1 MICWTQANTLS
12 FSYSL
17 SHTHAV
23 WNTNSLS
30 LSLSLPPPSLSHTHT
45 DCVSLVRHRHT
56 LKHSLTHKHTLF
68 HSQNTHSL
76 SLVVKRRCC
85 VGVVPLK
92 IFGFLFFL
100 KNWWSKKKKNI
111 DDLRA
116 FFHKSATHK
125 KAKLGTT
132 SQKRPRAQIRKKFT
146 FCVVVFFW
154 REKTLILICWVMQPK
169 NSISK

>member
-1 MICWTQANTLS
+1 LLNSGQHSLFLLLS
-12 FSYSL
+12 LTHTRSL
-17 SHTHAV
+17 KHKL
-23 WNTNSLS
+23 SLS
-30 LSLSLPPPSLSHTHT
+30 LSLSPPSLSLSLSHTHT

-68 HSQNTHSL
+68 HSQNTHTQNTHSL

-116 FFHKSATHK
+116 FFHKSATQKKQNWEQHLKKGLEHK
-125 KAKLGTT
+125 FVRNSLFVLLFFFGG
-132 SQKRPRAQIRKKFT
+132 KKH
-146 FCVVVFFW
+146 
-154 REKTLILICWVMQPK
+154 
-169 NSISK
+169 